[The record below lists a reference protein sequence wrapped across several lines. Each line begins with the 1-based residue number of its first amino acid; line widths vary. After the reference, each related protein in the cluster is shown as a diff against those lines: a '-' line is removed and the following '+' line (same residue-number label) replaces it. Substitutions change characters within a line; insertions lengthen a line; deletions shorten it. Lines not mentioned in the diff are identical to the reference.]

1 MIKGKWPFWEIF
13 KHKENRAIVCIAQT
27 YNEKTIFLYPKN
39 NYTKSLVIC
48 MDIQSKILV
57 FITGKTKRC
66 KWV

>member
-13 KHKENRAIVCIAQT
+13 KYKENRAIVCIAQT

-39 NYTKSLVIC
+39 NYTKSLVC